1 MQTIFRAALARLRGQ
16 ILGWGVVM
24 FLLSLITAVRYD
36 IVRENQAA
44 VEQLLQ
50 GSIGNYVKMF
60 GDVAKLTTPEG
71 FLSMALFSF
80 LPLLLGVF
88 AVLAGSGL
96 LAADEE
102 DGTLDLILAYP
113 VSRTA
118 LFLGRLL
125 ALVTATLAILALS
138 WLGFVVAMRW
148 TTLSLGWGAMMLPY
162 LSLWALVLFFGGLA
176 LLLSMVLPSRR
187 LAAMTTGMLLIAQL
201 FPNHTGAPRSEFE
214 NRRPLL
220 TATLLPERRG
230 DQGAGHRRLR
240 RPAGRGGAVRRGGV
254 VALRV
259 PRHPRRRR
267 GRLALEE
274 FEQKKALAK
283 QLP

>member
-80 LPLLLGVF
+80 LPLMLGVF

-125 ALVTATLAILALS
+125 AFLTATLVILALS

-148 TTLSLGWGAMMLPY
+148 TTLSVGWGAMTLPY
-162 LSLWALVLFFGGLA
+162 LSLWALLLFFGGLA

-187 LAAMTTGMLLIAQL
+187 LAAMTTGMLLIASFFLTTLERLDPSLKTVARFSPLHYYQSGDALQGLNVSWFVALLVAAGL
-201 FPNHTGAPRSEFE
+201 FIVVAWWRF
-214 NRRPLL
+214 
-220 TATLLPERRG
+220 ERR
-230 DQGAGHRRLR
+230 DIRVAGEGVWRWRLGWR
-240 RPAGRGGAVRRGGV
+240 QAAR
-254 VALRV
+254 
-259 PRHPRRRR
+259 
-267 GRLALEE
+267 
-274 FEQKKALAK
+274 
-283 QLP
+283 

>member
-1 MQTIFRAALARLRGQ
+1 MPTIFRATLARLRGQ
-16 ILGWGVVM
+16 ILGWGAVM

-80 LPLLLGVF
+80 LPLMLGVF

-102 DGTLDLILAYP
+102 NGTLDLILAYP

-125 ALVTATLAILALS
+125 AFLTATLVILALS

-148 TTLSLGWGAMMLPY
+148 TTLSVGWGAIALPY
-162 LSLWALVLFFGGLA
+162 LSLLALLLFFGSLA
-176 LLLSMVLPSRR
+176 LMLSMVLPSRR
-187 LAAMTTGMLLIAQL
+187 LAAMTTGMLLIASFFLTTLERLDPSLEKVAQL
-201 FPNHTGAPRSEFE
+201 S
-214 NRRPLL
+214 PLHYYQSGDAL
-220 TATLLPERRG
+220 QGLNVSRFVALL
-230 DQGAGHRRLR
+230 
-240 RPAGRGGAVRRGGV
+240 V
-254 VALRV
+254 VAGLFIVVAWWRFK
-259 PRHPRRRR
+259 RRDILVAGEGVWRW
-267 GRLALEE
+267 RLGWRQA
-274 FEQKKALAK
+274 AR
-283 QLP
+283 